1 MSIHFVLCVLS
12 SFKRQL
18 IPTERIVHHQR
29 QQKTEGNK
37 PRMKHTTKKRTKPS
51 NTSAPTAAVSAA
63 MWPTSSITNNI
74 SNGQCD
80 CVKKAVFLR
89 CCCQLNADEWN
100 ETKMNLHLLQ
110 PLLLWLLLM
119 LSSSSILW
127 VPSENRLRLW
137 NGIRLGW
144 YPAAC
149 EFFPSFHIHP
159 GNWTYEYQKVEA
171 MKQYES
177 GKLSFYKA
185 LILVIIPDTEANNG
199 LYESFQFPKVRS
211 YKITMLIVQLCSVCT
226 SLHEKIK

>member
-1 MSIHFVLCVLS
+1 MKLSPLKPLSYPFFFLKVLARSSELLSECHIDKKFDKIHFSKLDLLLNFITPENDVNFSFKVCTMSIHFVLCVLS

-89 CCCQLNADEWN
+89 CCCQLNADE
-100 ETKMNLHLLQ
+100 
-110 PLLLWLLLM
+110 
-119 LSSSSILW
+119 
-127 VPSENRLRLW
+127 
-137 NGIRLGW
+137 
-144 YPAAC
+144 
-149 EFFPSFHIHP
+149 
-159 GNWTYEYQKVEA
+159 
-171 MKQYES
+171 
-177 GKLSFYKA
+177 
-185 LILVIIPDTEANNG
+185 
-199 LYESFQFPKVRS
+199 
-211 YKITMLIVQLCSVCT
+211 
-226 SLHEKIK
+226 